1 MQLNRLTLAFN
12 GEHAFLESL
21 FRGVYLRQN
30 INHMRLWHLLSM
42 LAYGSAGFFDVTLF
56 PDQWHTIW
64 LLRYV
69 FVMPLFV
76 LSLLLTWTR
85 LYRRSW
91 QGLNMVHILST
102 GFSAIV
108 AMLLTHPPLNLLY
121 LFSLILS
128 LLFGYAF
135 VRERFVYA
143 SICGTLLLTG
153 FIFAKQWGLDSGLGR
168 WSADTYI
175 VVVFNLLGMSIAYS
189 MEYAARN
196 DFFLSW
202 MLGRQNEKLMASL
215 KEKNLLLQ
223 EVHHRVKNNLQVV
236 ASLLDMTRYRS
247 REPVVNAALLGARSK
262 IQTMALIHTQ
272 LYRKQSVD
280 FIDMHK
286 QIHDLY
292 QNLCVLYSADTRIR
306 FHLDAGDTHLSMTQ
320 ALPCALI
327 VNELLSN
334 ALKHAFSGRS
344 EGNIYISFK
353 QSPVGKLHLCVSDDG
368 CGLPSD
374 LRVEGVTSLG
384 LKLVRVLVVDQLE
397 GTLRLESNPG
407 ATFHIYFRVGPI
419 AGAASTP
426 ESAKEE
432 EKQ

>member
-1 MQLNRLTLAFN
+1 MQLNRLTLAFSN
-12 GEHAFLESL
+12 EQASLEPL
-21 FRGVYLRQN
+21 FRRAYLRQN
-30 INHMRLWHLLSM
+30 LHHMRLWHLLSM
-42 LAYGSAGFFDVTLF
+42 LAFGSAGFFDVTLF
-56 PDQWHTIW
+56 PEQWRTIW

-69 FVMPLFV
+69 CVMPLFL

-85 LYRRSW
+85 LYRSCW
-91 QGLNMVHILST
+91 QGLNVVHILST
-102 GFSAIV
+102 GFSAII

-143 SICGTLLLTG
+143 SACGTLLLTG
-153 FIFAKQWGLDSGLGR
+153 FILAKQWGMNSGLGFR
-168 WSADTYI
+168 SADTYI
-175 VVVFNLLGMSIAYS
+175 VVVFHLLGMSIAYA
-189 MEYAARN
+189 MEYAARK

-215 KEKNLLLQ
+215 KEKDLLLQ

-247 REPVVNAALLGARSK
+247 REPTVSAALLGARSK

-280 FIDMHK
+280 SIDMHK
-286 QIHDLY
+286 QIYDLY
-292 QNLCVLYSADTRIR
+292 QNLRVLYSAGSRIR
-306 FHLDAGDTHLSMTQ
+306 FHLDADGTHLSMTQ

-334 ALKHAFSGRS
+334 ALKHAFVERS
-344 EGNIYISFK
+344 DGNIYISLK
-353 QSPVGKLHLCVSDDG
+353 QSPLNKLHLCVSDDG
-368 CGLPSD
+368 CGLPPNMQIEA
-374 LRVEGVTSLG
+374 VNSLG
-384 LKLVRVLVVDQLE
+384 LKLVRVLVLDQLE
-397 GTLRLESNPG
+397 GTMRLESNPG
-407 ATFHIYFRVGPI
+407 AAFHIYFRIDPI
-419 AGAASTP
+419 SAADPTSQ
-426 ESAKEE
+426 SAKEADV
-432 EKQ
+432 Q